1 MAKEKTP
8 PTTFMREYRTEMLI
22 LGAIVASSWISSLIS
37 IGGVRVEAACVR
49 PNTLGGFL
57 GIFSA
62 SFIQPK
68 ILNALFDT
76 VGVGILGGLM
86 LIGRGYTQFFAL
98 SLWLIIVGGLATFS
112 IISLSNPHETS
123 TEIAEYENA
132 HCGAGGLV
140 FGWFAFLLVVPFM
153 ERPLRLKS
161 LGLTIGAGVL
171 YGICILSVFGAG
183 DSSQLIQEFSGLGAG
198 ILFAAAYFKLWL
210 KGYREKCMDDEGRWR
225 YSAAGRRAAA
235 GQESGGDLEGGQGG
249 DDADDGGD
257 SSWFSSFGGSSKK
270 AKSAPVDDA
279 DPFGDPD
286 GDLASTSSGDEADGG
301 SGGGGGGF
309 FGFGGKKKKG
319 KATAKKAAPAAA
331 VDDDE
336 DWFVDDVDSSA
347 SSAATSTTASSTSSA
362 SSGLR
367 TAHRSAPTDDQNPFM
382 MADHSAYSVDAMFDS
397 TLQPEKVAPPPPPSV
412 DEEDDDVQAWLDVVQ
427 SGDK

>member
-1 MAKEKTP
+1 MAKKEKTP
-8 PTTFMREYRTEMLI
+8 PTTFMKEYRTEILI
-22 LGAIVASSWISSLIS
+22 LGLICASAWISSFVS
-37 IGGVRVEAACVR
+37 IAGVRVEAACIR

-76 VGVGILGGLM
+76 VGIGILGGLM
-86 LIGRGYTQFFAL
+86 IIGRGYTQFFAL
-98 SLWLIIVGGLATFS
+98 SLWLICIGGLATFS
-112 IISLSNPHETS
+112 IISLSNPHETT
-123 TEIAEYENA
+123 TEIQEYANA

-198 ILFAAAYFKLWL
+198 ILFAGAYFKLWL
-210 KGYREKCMDDEGRWR
+210 KGYRERCMDEEGRWR
-225 YSAAGRRAAA
+225 YGPAGRRAAA
-235 GQESGGDLEGGQGG
+235 AEEGGL
-249 DDADDGGD
+249 DDDTAAVEDDGGD
-257 SSWFSSFGGSSKK
+257 ASWFSSFGGSSKK
-270 AKSAPVDDA
+270 AKAPVEEA
-279 DPFGDPD
+279 DPFADPD
-286 GDLASTSSGDEADGG
+286 SELNSASSGDGEGG
-301 SGGGGGGF
+301 TGGGF
-309 FGFGGKKKKG
+309 FGFGGKKKG
-319 KATAKKAAPAAA
+319 KSSSKAKAASGASGAGGA
-331 VDDDE
+331 GGGDDDE
-336 DWFVDDVDSSA
+336 DWFVDDVDS
-347 SSAATSTTASSTSSA
+347 AATSSTAASSTSS

-367 TAHRSAPTDDQNPFM
+367 TAHRSAATDDANPFV

-397 TLQPEKVAPPPPPSV
+397 TLTPEKAQPPPPPAV